1 MDRAAAELFLAS
13 LFVETT
19 PERLE
24 ALRNAAQAAKS
35 WEGLIPALE
44 GHGVL
49 LLFQRNL
56 GAAGIEVPTALA
68 ASLENR
74 AGVQRDDHLRARLSL
89 QRFLA
94 GAARLGA
101 EVTLVGG
108 SALCLDLYASPLRR
122 LGELE
127 VFVPPEHFARA
138 LRAGEDAGLLP
149 TAEALPAWWYRRTG
163 SALRLAPS
171 SVLLRGVRVSP
182 LLHHPSLLLT
192 TREPEVLARRRRAPF
207 EGFAL
212 QQLEPMDA
220 LLELAV
226 HVAAAAGEALVLG
239 RRQLLLAAS
248 TPEHAL
254 RLDQLLDLRTFVERH
269 HAELAVPALLAR
281 AQEWSAEPA
290 LRATLECLQMGLGF
304 LPAARAWARQVVQA
318 LAGSAAAGTNGAQA
332 ALFRPDPIE
341 RLPLW
346 VRPSEAYL
354 ARRYALAANAGPQA
368 RKLAR
373 ARHLASLLGAGLL
386 AGVGYPAALVGRQ
399 LARSSNR
406 AAWAAAGEPQRMSDV
421 SEAFR
426 SAARVE
432 QQKPITPKSIALL
445 PQEEGAVRL
454 PDHYKG

>member
-24 ALRNAAQAAKS
+24 ALRNAAEAARS
-35 WEGLIPALE
+35 WDGLVPALE

-56 GAAGIEVPTALA
+56 GAAGIEVPTTLA
-68 ASLENR
+68 ALVESR
-74 AGVQRDDHLRARLSL
+74 AGAQRDDHQRARLSL

-94 GAARLGA
+94 GATRLGA

-108 SALCLDLYASPLRR
+108 SALCLDLYANPLRR

-127 VFVPPEHFARA
+127 VFVPHEHFARA

-149 TAEALPAWWYRRTG
+149 AEEALPAWWYVRTG
-163 SALRLAPS
+163 TALRLAPS
-171 SVLLRGVRVSP
+171 SSLLRGVSVSP
-182 LLHHPSLLLT
+182 TLHHPSLLLT

-212 QQLEPMDA
+212 HQLEPMDA

-226 HVAAAAGEALVLG
+226 HVSSRAGEALVLG
-239 RRQLLLAAS
+239 RRHLLNAAS
-248 TPEHAL
+248 SPAHAL
-254 RLDQLLDLRTFVERH
+254 RLDHVLDLRTFVERK

-281 AQEWSAEPA
+281 AKEWSAEPA
-290 LRATLECLQMGLGF
+290 LRAVLECLQMGLGL
-304 LPAARAWARQVVQA
+304 LPEARAWARQVVQA
-318 LAGSAAAGTNGAQA
+318 LAAASGAQT

-346 VRPSEAYL
+346 MRPSEAYL
-354 ARRYALAANAGPQA
+354 ARRYALAANAGPKA
-368 RKLAR
+368 RRLAR
-373 ARHLASLLGAGLL
+373 ARHLASLLGAGLV
-386 AGVGYPAALVGRQ
+386 AGAGFPAALIGRQ
-399 LARSSNR
+399 LARNTRR
-406 AAWAAAGEPQRMSDV
+406 AAWAAASEPQRMSDV
-421 SEAFR
+421 SDAFR
-426 SAARVE
+426 TAARVE
-432 QQKPITPKSIALL
+432 QQKPITPKTIALL
-445 PQEEGAVRL
+445 PQEEGVVRL